1 MVVRFANSEGLDVD
15 GTAGVLATLVSVLDE
30 PDPDFAIATP

>member
-1 MVVRFANSEGLDVD
+1 MSDLRTPRGLDVD

-30 PDPDFAIATP
+30 PDPDFTIVTP